1 MTPEKKSEVILEISI
16 VISEA
21 ATMSSLDDFALHL
34 STTDTKKK
42 LTIGQEIIDY
52 LGQPDNSADCEDL
65 GAFIDGLVP
74 WMQSSNF
81 KVRF

>member
-1 MTPEKKSEVILEISI
+1 MEEG
-16 VISEA
+16 
-21 ATMSSLDDFALHL
+21 LDQFFNDL

-42 LTIGQEIIDY
+42 LVIGENILAY
-52 LGQPDNSADCEDL
+52 LEAGEDRSISCEDT

-81 KVRF
+81 KVVIFIP